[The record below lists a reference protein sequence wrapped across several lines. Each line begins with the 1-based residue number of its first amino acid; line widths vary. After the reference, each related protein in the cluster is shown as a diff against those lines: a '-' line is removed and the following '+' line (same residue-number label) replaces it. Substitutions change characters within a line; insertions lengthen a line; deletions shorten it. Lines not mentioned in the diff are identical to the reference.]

1 MTSCTSVR
9 LEVYLRCNQK
19 ESSFAR
25 TPLMAQFLFS
35 FCPNFRRAN
44 RAPALLAACRQQAGY
59 SPEPQ
64 QKGPRCGCQCGIMH
78 VQNGKQK
85 CCRPDNGWQH
95 CILSGIVRGYRLSIR
110 RGRPSRQPC
119 HPRQPDSSTCHR
131 TLSPTH
137 RHTFSECQRTLS
149 G

>member
-19 ESSFAR
+19 ELSFAR
-25 TPLMAQFLFS
+25 TPLLAQFSFS
-35 FCPNFRRAN
+35 FCPDFRRTTETGTT
-44 RAPALLAACRQQAGY
+44 CRTPSASRVHTGNTA
-59 SPEPQ
+59 ERF
-64 QKGPRCGCQCGIMH
+64 RCGCRCGIMH

-119 HPRQPDSSTCHR
+119 HPRQPDSSTRHR